1 MSIHKSIYI
10 KRLLAAVLTLAV
22 AFGVFSCQD
31 EDLPNNGKPSISY
44 IRVTDPAS
52 SDSLLVSASQGA
64 LIAIVGTNLQ
74 DAQELWFN
82 DQQASLTPTYITKET
97 ILVSVPSDIPNE
109 ISNTL
114 TIYFKGGDSLTHDFV
129 VDISEPFIQ
138 NMFCEYVAA
147 GEVATIRGNYFY
159 APLTVTFA
167 GGVQGELV
175 DVEDRLLKVRVPEGA
190 EPGQITIASNFGET
204 KSDFWFRD
212 NRNIFISSDPFSGW
226 WNYDLV
232 VENPSAGDPP
242 AINGNYIRVN
252 EVIGGWQ
259 WKEVAGGP
267 PDAMGDISKNIP
279 DDAILNPDDYNL
291 KFELNTQKP
300 YNSNIIKFSF
310 GLTDFNNDQYVW
322 NPPYDT
328 KGEWQTVVIPFE
340 ELASAYADSGFE
352 LTVNPDGYYTRLL
365 FHGPGELDCDMS
377 FDNFRIV
384 PKTIAE

>member
-10 KRLLAAVLTLAV
+10 KRLLIAVITLSV
-22 AFGVFSCQD
+22 GFGIFSCQN
-31 EDLPNNGKPSISY
+31 EDLPNNGKPSITY

-82 DQQASLTPTYITKET
+82 DQRASLTSTYITSET

-114 TIYFKGGDSLTHDFV
+114 TIYFKGGDSLTHEFV

-138 NMFCEYVAA
+138 NMVCEYVAA

-167 GGVQGELV
+167 GGVQGEV
-175 DVEDRLLKVRVPEGA
+175 VEVEDRLLKVRVPEGA

-226 WNYDLV
+226 WNYDFV
-232 VENPSAGDPP
+232 VENPAAGDPP

-252 EVIGGWQ
+252 EVISSWQ

-279 DDAILNPDDYNL
+279 DDAILNPEDYNL
-291 KFELNTQKP
+291 KFELNTRKP
-300 YNSNIIKFSF
+300 YNSNILKFSF
-310 GLTDFNNDQYVW
+310 GLTDFNTDQYVW

-328 KGEWQTVVIPFE
+328 KGKWQTVVIPFE
-340 ELASAYADSGFE
+340 ELAAAYADSGFE
-352 LTVNPDGYYTRLL
+352 LTVNPDGYHTRLL